1 MNCISGGRVRWEVI
15 RQEGIKTYIA
25 CIIKKRDTTKQCRVF
40 KDHLEQLVKSGH
52 LKEFVVVPKGNAVGQ
67 ASRTQGS
74 TLPLSLG
81 VIEVIFVASMSTNLS
96 RHKGVL
102 SVVSV
107 ENFEGDTWPREEA
120 EGESG
125 AD

>member
-1 MNCISGGRVRWEVI
+1 MNCISGGRARWEVI

-25 CIIKKRDTTKQCRVF
+25 RIIEKRDITKKCRVF

-74 TLPLSLG
+74 TLPLPLG
-81 VIEVIFVASMSTNLS
+81 VIEVIFCSFNE
-96 RHKGVL
+96 HKPEPTQGGFKCSL
-102 SVVSV
+102 
-107 ENFEGDTWPREEA
+107 GREFL
-120 EGESG
+120 G
-125 AD
+125 

>member
-1 MNCISGGRVRWEVI
+1 M
-15 RQEGIKTYIA
+15 
-25 CIIKKRDTTKQCRVF
+25 
-40 KDHLEQLVKSGH
+40 
-52 LKEFVVVPKGNAVGQ
+52 PKGNAVGQ